1 MPQPPAAG
9 KMNFIALES
18 EQKLR
23 GGFYTEPAIAAFLT
37 RWVKVIEPQTI
48 LEPSCGDG
56 AFLEAIEREAFSA
69 LKCVTAC
76 ELDDDEAEKARDRT
90 ALPLRLIKTDFLR
103 WYLFKAQ
110 NNEPFDAVVG
120 NPPFIRYQYLPR
132 EQQGL
137 AETIFSQLHLRFT
150 KHTNAWVPFVLASLK
165 LLRPGGR
172 LAMVIPSEIFHIPH
186 AQSLRQYL
194 AEQCSQVLVVDPQE
208 IWFTDTLQGT
218 VLLLAEKKTGV
229 AQKAKGVAAV
239 PMLNRQ
245 ELEGD
250 PERLFRTASYTNGA
264 TIEGKWMPIFLSRRE
279 RDLIAELRE
288 HKDIRIF
295 ADIAT
300 VDVGIVTGANKFFLV
315 PDHVVKEFSLQ
326 RWAHPMFGRSDH
338 VRGLIFSEDDHLENK
353 RTGLPSNFLWFQE
366 DDVDLLPA
374 NARRYLQEGLDQDL
388 HNRFK
393 CRTRNLW
400 YRVPSVYASPV
411 AMLKR
416 AHNFPR
422 LVLNTAGAY
431 TTDTAYRIE
440 PLDVRAES
448 LVFSFVNSLTCL
460 CAEMEGRHYG
470 GGVLE
475 LVPSEIERL
484 LVPITNVK
492 GYELSRADKRFRQ
505 SKDDVAYLKEHD
517 ANVLGAIGL
526 SQSQRDILHDAWY
539 RLRSRRHRLP
549 TLEEETAAAN

>member
-1 MPQPPAAG
+1 
-9 KMNFIALES
+9 MNFIALES
-18 EQKLR
+18 AQKLR

-37 RWVKVIEPQTI
+37 RWVKVAKPKTI

-56 AFLEAIEREAFSA
+56 AFLEAIEQEAFSA

-76 ELDDDEAEKARDRT
+76 ELDDGEAEKARSRT
-90 ALPLRLIKTDFLR
+90 ALPLRLLKTDFLR
-103 WYLFKAQ
+103 WYLLKAQ
-110 NNEPFDAVVG
+110 NNETFDAVIG
-120 NPPFIRYQYLPR
+120 NPPFIRYQYLPK

-137 AETIFSQLHLRFT
+137 AEMIFSQLHLRFT

-194 AEQCSQVLVVDPQE
+194 AEQCAQVLIVDPQE
-208 IWFTDTLQGT
+208 IWFVDTLQGT
-218 VLLLAEKKTGV
+218 VLLLAEKKTDA
-229 AQKAKGVAAV
+229 AQKAKGVAV
-239 PMLNRQ
+239 IPILSRQ
-245 ELEGD
+245 ALEDD
-250 PERLFRTASYTNGA
+250 PERLFRTARYTNGG
-264 TIEGKWMPIFLSRRE
+264 TIEGKWMPIFLSQHE

-288 HKDIRIF
+288 HRDIHTF
-295 ADIAT
+295 ADIAS

-315 PDHVVKEFSLQ
+315 PDQVVRDFSLQ
-326 RWAHPMFGRSDH
+326 HWAHPMFGRSDH
-338 VRGLIFSEDDHLENK
+338 VRGLIFSDDDHRENK

-366 DDVDLLPA
+366 DDINSLPA
-374 NARRYLQEGLDQDL
+374 NARRYLQEGLDQKL
-388 HNRFK
+388 HKRFK

-400 YRVPSVYASPV
+400 YRVPSVYAAPV

-431 TTDTAYRIE
+431 TTDTAYRIQ
-440 PLDVRAES
+440 PLGINAES

-484 LVPITNVK
+484 LVPIIKVETV
-492 GYELSRADKRFRQ
+492 ELSHADKRFRQ
-505 SKDDVAYLKEHD
+505 SKDDLAYLKAHD
-517 ANVLGAIGL
+517 ELVLGEIGL
-526 SQSQRDILHDAWY
+526 SPSQRDILYDAWL

-549 TLEEETAAAN
+549 PLERSTPDTN